1 MIFIHFGTPCSSF
14 SIARKHDGGPP
25 PLRDRQH
32 LWGRHDLSRRD
43 REKLLLGNKFMALT
57 AALATLCYDR
67 GILWSIENPASSFL
81 WRMPPVQ
88 ALAALPRVK
97 QFLLDMCRFG
107 APHKKPT
114 ALLSSAD
121 LSPLA
126 LECDMAVRPHV
137 HEPLVGTVLIANE
150 QVFKTKLAQVYP
162 PALCRAW
169 AGLIAP
175 GDTDPLASTFS
186 MVTRPEDRK
195 RPIGQALPWKP
206 HKQQITSEKASAA
219 GYQLKRAALPPLLPV
234 EMEPGQAV
242 KAALEVRH
250 PFTIE
255 PALEPDLQEAL
266 ALVAHTILIASLVIA
281 LALYVIGQLGLR
293 LFCPRL
299 RLSSTRCQINT
310 CVAFFAEPLI
320 IMHRSWAKSHTLLC
334 GAKCCRRQSALIR
347 HCRLISCKVFPLL
360 GQFNN
365 LGGGPRSRPWRNFFR
380 LMLFLLGPGSSP
392 I

>member
-1 MIFIHFGTPCSSF
+1 MQRPSGPVFVEVFAGEAGLSQAVSARGMQILPPIEIVINNFVKEKVDILDPAVFQHLQFLIQGGIVIFIHFGTPCSSF

-32 LWGRHDLSRRD
+32 LWGRHGLSRRD

-137 HEPLVGTVLIANE
+137 HEPRW
-150 QVFKTKLAQVYP
+150 
-162 PALCRAW
+162 ALC
-169 AGLIAP
+169 
-175 GDTDPLASTFS
+175 
-186 MVTRPEDRK
+186 
-195 RPIGQALPWKP
+195 
-206 HKQQITSEKASAA
+206 
-219 GYQLKRAALPPLLPV
+219 
-234 EMEPGQAV
+234 
-242 KAALEVRH
+242 
-250 PFTIE
+250 
-255 PALEPDLQEAL
+255 
-266 ALVAHTILIASLVIA
+266 
-281 LALYVIGQLGLR
+281 
-293 LFCPRL
+293 
-299 RLSSTRCQINT
+299 
-310 CVAFFAEPLI
+310 
-320 IMHRSWAKSHTLLC
+320 
-334 GAKCCRRQSALIR
+334 
-347 HCRLISCKVFPLL
+347 
-360 GQFNN
+360 
-365 LGGGPRSRPWRNFFR
+365 
-380 LMLFLLGPGSSP
+380 
-392 I
+392 